1 MAKSV
6 KATSA
11 FDVTG
16 IIPDNSEKKEGDVQ
30 RPVSVRVSAE
40 RTLSKRETKSKRIN
54 LLVRPSVYE
63 AIVNKANEEGVSVN
77 TLINDFM
84 EQILEQ

>member
-16 IIPDNSEKKEGDVQ
+16 IIPETPAKKDVETKE
-30 RPVSVRVSAE
+30 PVSVCVPAE
-40 RTLSKRETKSKRIN
+40 RMHIKRETKSKRIN
-54 LLVRPSVYE
+54 LLVKPSVYE
-63 AIVNKANEEGVSVN
+63 AIVEKASEEGVSVN

-84 EQILEQ
+84 EKILER